1 MRLPAKNDVLARV
14 AAHRSKWGPRP
25 THVIPE
31 PVGPGEESVWDYPRP
46 PVIEAV
52 TAPVRVLFAGEVIAA
67 STQAVRVLETAGA
80 PVYYISP
87 DDVRMDTL
95 IVRDGYSLCEWKGA
109 ALYYDVLIAGKRADQ
124 AAFSYP
130 DPLDDLTEG
139 YGALAGWIGFYP
151 GRVDAC
157 FVGDEK
163 VTPQPGGVYAGWI
176 TKAIKG
182 PIKGAP
188 GTEGW

>member
-1 MRLPAKNDVLARV
+1 MVV
-14 AAHRSKWGPRP
+14 
-25 THVIPE
+25 PE

-52 TAPVRVLFAGEVIAA
+52 RDPVRVVFAGQEIAA
-67 STQAVRVLETAGA
+67 STRAVRVLETAGA
-80 PVYYISP
+80 PVYYLP
-87 DDVRMDTL
+87 PEDVRMEHL
-95 IVRDGYSLCEWKGA
+95 KVRDGFSLCEWKGA
-109 ALYYDVLIAGKRADQ
+109 AIYYDVLLDGQRADQ

-130 DPLDDLTEG
+130 DPLDDLAEG
-139 YGALAGWIGFYP
+139 YAEIAGWIGFYP
-151 GRVDAC
+151 GRVDTC
-157 FVGDEK
+157 FVGEEK

-182 PIKGAP
+182 PIKGTP